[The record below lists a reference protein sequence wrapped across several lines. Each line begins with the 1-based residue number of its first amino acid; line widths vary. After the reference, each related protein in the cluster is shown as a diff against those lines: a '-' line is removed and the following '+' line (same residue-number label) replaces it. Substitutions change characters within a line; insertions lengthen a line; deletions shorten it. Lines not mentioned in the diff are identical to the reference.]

1 MITSEEFDKMICGA
15 DYSKEKDK
23 SVWVV
28 MPTKP
33 LPENEEIA
41 NFLEKMRFSNMGVP
55 YCWHCWEELQ
65 LNENNDLYC
74 PNCGLVIEV
83 KKE

>member
-28 MPTKP
+28 IPFKKP
-33 LPENEEIA
+33 PIDKDLADFI
-41 NFLEKMRFSNMGVP
+41 EKMRQKLVKVFLIP
-55 YCWHCWEELQ
+55 KEE
-65 LNENNDLYC
+65 E
-74 PNCGLVIEV
+74 
-83 KKE
+83 